1 MNFFQKDDGYWGKR
15 QADREEK
22 EKEKEEI
29 KEVSWLGPAKEIKKE
44 DQLPKL
50 ETYND
55 DKKDEDEEEKKDGEA

>member
-15 QADREEK
+15 QANREEEDK
-22 EKEKEEI
+22 KDD
-29 KEVSWLGPAKEIKKE
+29 KEVKWLGPAKEIKKE

-55 DKKDEDEEEKKDGEA
+55 DAEEDKEEKDGKA